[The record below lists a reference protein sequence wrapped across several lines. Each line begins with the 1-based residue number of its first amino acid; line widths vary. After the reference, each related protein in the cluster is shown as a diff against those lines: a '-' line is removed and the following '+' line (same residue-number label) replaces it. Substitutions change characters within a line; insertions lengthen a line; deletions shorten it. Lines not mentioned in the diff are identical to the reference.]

1 MRTELTAVLVHISA
15 VSSADGV
22 FTDEV
27 PLVVMVISISALLMK
42 ASLLSYKVPTTK
54 EAGNIK
60 K

>member
-1 MRTELTAVLVHISA
+1 MLVHISA

-54 EAGNIK
+54 GAGNIK

>member
-1 MRTELTAVLVHISA
+1 MLVLISA

-27 PLVVMVISISALLMK
+27 PLVVMVISISALLMRV
-42 ASLLSYKVPTTK
+42 SLLSYKAPTTK